1 MTYNIDTKQPAA
13 SGGGG
18 GGGYSANNI
27 AKIVGLVCAIGFF
40 FDMLILVLPPQLGSV
55 TWRIGME
62 QEFANRSVIFLFG
75 MALLIASGVGIA
87 KGKGRLL
94 ITARISLVTGVAFFL
109 ISLLA
114 IADAIQLQ
122 NQALGNIDNRESE
135 IQQQL
140 RDAEENPENLR
151 EGVNVEDLQRIS
163 EELTRQAEERRN
175 NARRAAVKTAVS
187 NVGNLLLVG
196 AGLIGLGR
204 GGSRLAKNQ

>member
-40 FDMLILVLPPQLGSV
+40 FDMLILVLPPQLGNV

-94 ITARISLVTGVAFFL
+94 ITSRISLVAGVAFFL

-122 NQALGNIDNRESE
+122 NQALGNIDDRESQ

-140 RDAEENPENLR
+140 RDAEQNPESLR